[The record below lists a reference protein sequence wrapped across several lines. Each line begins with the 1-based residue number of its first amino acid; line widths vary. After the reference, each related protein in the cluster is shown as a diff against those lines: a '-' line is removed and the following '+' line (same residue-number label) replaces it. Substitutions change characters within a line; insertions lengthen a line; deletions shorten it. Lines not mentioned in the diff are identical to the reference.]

1 MLKATLY
8 SFLTAVFLVLVL
20 PSTPVAQE
28 MKTET
33 MQQEE
38 VFSQPVEELTK
49 GEKKDEDYIP
59 VYSHIY
65 GAQFMTEEERCEY
78 LLKLDGMKTREERDA
93 FREKHH
99 KRIDDLRK
107 RMGG

>member
-8 SFLTAVFLVLVL
+8 SFLTAVFLVLVS
-20 PSTPVAQE
+20 PSTLVAQE
-28 MKTET
+28 MKTEA

-65 GAQFMTEEERCEY
+65 GAQFMTEQERCEY

-93 FREKHH
+93 FREQHH
-99 KRIDDLRK
+99 KKIDELRK